1 MSRGDRPPPGTLLEQ
16 TKSTAADIMYA
27 EIGNMAAKK

>member
-1 MSRGDRPPPGTLLEQ
+1 MSGGDQPPLGIVVEQ

-27 EIGNMAAKK
+27 EIGHMAAKK

>member
-1 MSRGDRPPPGTLLEQ
+1 MSGGDLPPPGTVVEQ

-27 EIGNMAAKK
+27 EVGNMAAKK